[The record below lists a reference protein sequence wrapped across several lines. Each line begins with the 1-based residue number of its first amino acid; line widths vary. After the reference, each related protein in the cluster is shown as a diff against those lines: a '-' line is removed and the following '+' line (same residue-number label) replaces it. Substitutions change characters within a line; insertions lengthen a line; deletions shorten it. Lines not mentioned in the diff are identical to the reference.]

1 MTYQNYTTV
10 HIKQKT
16 QTMFHHN
23 ISKLCEILKGGGAL
37 LANIIQCELRF
48 QNLTFNFLEIKNT
61 P

>member
-23 ISKLCEILKGGGAL
+23 ISKLCEILKGGGGGFT
-37 LANIIQCELRF
+37 C
-48 QNLTFNFLEIKNT
+48 
-61 P
+61 

>member
-16 QTMFHHN
+16 QTMFHNN
-23 ISKLCEILKGGGAL
+23 ISKLCEILKGGGGAF

-48 QNLTFNFLEIKNT
+48 KISKPNVKLS
-61 P
+61 

>member
-16 QTMFHHN
+16 ETMFQN
-23 ISKLCEILKGGGAL
+23 DISKLCEILKGEGGAL

-48 QNLTFNFLEIKNT
+48 KISKPNV
-61 P
+61 